1 MGQPPEDPN
10 NLLYGTLASIERR
23 FDRLEN
29 KVDERM
35 TYVERRL
42 QAIEAATISRQP
54 PVLNWNIIIV
64 ALALAGIIAAGTYF
78 VARLP

>member
-10 NLLYGTLASIERR
+10 NLLYGTLSSIERR

-42 QAIEAATISRQP
+42 QAIEAATIAHQS